1 MLIDSG
7 SKCNV
12 VTDKTWQ
19 FLKDNSVKISNQ
31 VRKPNKTLISYGSKE
46 PLDIMGS
53 FEADISVGSH
63 NSIKCTVYVIRN
75 GTRDLLGKETA
86 IQLGIL
92 KIGLQIN
99 AVSND
104 VPLEKAFP
112 KFKGVTVQIPID
124 QKVKPVI
131 QPYRRVPIP
140 LEEKV
145 ARKLKELKEADI
157 IEEVNEPSPW
167 VSPMV
172 PVLKEGQ
179 EEANHPRNYFIKDN
193 LETRF
198 RQHQIWN
205 TKQ

>member
-1 MLIDSG
+1 MAI
-7 SKCNV
+7 
-12 VTDKTWQ
+12 
-19 FLKDNSVKISNQ
+19 LKDNSVKISNK
-31 VRKPNKTLISYGSKE
+31 VHKSNKTLIAYGSKE
-46 PLDIMGS
+46 PLDIIGS

-63 NSIKCTVYVIRN
+63 NSIKRTVYVIKN
-75 GTRDLLGKETA
+75 GTRDLLGKENA

-112 KFKGVTVQIPID
+112 KFKGFQIPID
-124 QKVKPVI
+124 QNVKPVI

-145 ARKLKELKEADI
+145 ARKLKELKEAHI

-167 VSPMV
+167 VSPMI
-172 PVLKEGQ
+172 PVLKEKMLLGC
-179 EEANHPRNYFIKDN
+179 EGTFNFIDDIIIHSATEKAHN
-193 LETRF
+193 ERCATSF
-198 RQHQIWN
+198 
-205 TKQ
+205 KGK